1 MQQEQ
6 IKSIVIGALSLVVLG
21 LLYINYGASPG
32 TITSQQAGESALA
45 YINSNLLGGA
55 ATAEIVGDIVDEGG
69 VYKMELKVQDQQFPT
84 YMTKDGKILFP
95 QGIDMEEV
103 EEVPEVLT
111 CNDIGKAEMPE
122 MEAFVVSYC
131 PYGLQMQRILVEVIT
146 QMSELADNINI
157 RYMGDIVEGEVT
169 SMHGEE
175 EAEENL
181 RQICLREE
189 QEDEFIPYLFC
200 FMKAGDTETCL
211 EEADVDTDTLDGCMT
226 STGLDYAKEDFDRQ
240 KEYQVTGSPSLFLNQ
255 VKVSEFDF
263 GGRTAEA
270 VKTLLCCGFNQV
282 LEFCQTELTKE
293 DAAASFSETYSTT
306 GETDSGACE

>member
-6 IKSIVIGALSLVVLG
+6 IKSIVIGVLSLVVLG

-32 TITSQQAGESALA
+32 TITSQQAAESALA
-45 YINSNLLGGA
+45 YINGNLLGGA

-189 QEDEFIPYLFC
+189 QSDEFIPYLSC
-200 FMKAGDTETCL
+200 FIKAGDTETCL
-211 EEADVDTDTLDGCMT
+211 EGIDVDKLNTCMT
-226 STGLDYAKEDFDRQ
+226 STGLDYAQEDFDKQ
-240 KEYQVTGSPSLFLNQ
+240 KEYQVTGSPALFLNQ

-270 VKTLLCCGFNQV
+270 VKTLLCCGFNQA
-282 LEFCQTELTKE
+282 LEVCQTELTKE
-293 DAAASFSETYSTT
+293 DAAASFSETYS
-306 GETDSGACE
+306 SGGAESGSCE